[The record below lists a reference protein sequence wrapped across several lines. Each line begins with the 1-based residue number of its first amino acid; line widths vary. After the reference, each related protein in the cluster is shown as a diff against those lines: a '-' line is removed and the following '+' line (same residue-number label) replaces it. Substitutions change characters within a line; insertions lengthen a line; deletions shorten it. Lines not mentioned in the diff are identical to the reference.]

1 MQNLLEKNR
10 KLFFETKHFR
20 NTNLWKN
27 QFKTWKFQ
35 NFPKSWNFHF
45 FYWLFQRFLF
55 RTFFVSKNMFRF
67 FFEIFFH
74 LETFYLCMD
83 FSLYQ
88 SKNFPG
94 IQKSYL
100 ENRAMNLNIRKT
112 GSQTTDPSQRPDA
125 TRGWHNGWQPAIS
138 CHADTGPRSVG

>member
-1 MQNLLEKNR
+1 MKIPRFREILKFSCFKLIFPKICISKMFGLEKY
-10 KLFFETKHFR
+10 FSICFEKIFHVE
-20 NTNLWKN
+20 
-27 QFKTWKFQ
+27 
-35 NFPKSWNFHF
+35 NFYF
-45 FYWLFQRFLF
+45 
-55 RTFFVSKNMFRF
+55 
-67 FFEIFFH
+67 
-74 LETFYLCMD
+74 CMN

-138 CHADTGPRSVG
+138 CHADTGPWSVGQDPVVLPIGARCIILPTGPNDDPLTWRA